1 MNATCEKRRTQAE
14 REPPA
19 RSASEGQSKPSL
31 ARRAGGAVLII
42 LAGYLL
48 FAHGCH
54 GDEDN
59 ELFTSFRQALSRLCQ
74 N

>member
-1 MNATCEKRRTQAE
+1 MHPTRRAPGRFGNLPHELRGLRSQ
-14 REPPA
+14 RRWSPA
-19 RSASEGQSKPSL
+19 RL
-31 ARRAGGAVLII
+31 AGAAVLII

-59 ELFTSFRQALSRLCQ
+59 ELFSAVRWAVPGSR
-74 N
+74 